1 MGVQRWEPGYL
12 LPHSVRI
19 FVLGQDLEQ
28 HVSRCMTELK
38 DPHNEIMVFYG
49 VGNHGGGPTKENIES
64 IRRLND
70 DESFPELVFS
80 TPNQY
85 FAEMERLEVPLPVVH
100 DDLQHHASGCYAAH
114 SGIKQWNRQAE
125 NKLSAA
131 EKWSALAERLLVSL
145 IRTITEPPGRTYCST
160 SSMIFWLAQ
169 AWNPLMRMPEHAW
182 GSHVDCRAQSE
193 LCDTEVLMEHRHRA

>member
-1 MGVQRWEPGYL
+1 MTAKVGYNVDSFGHNGMPQILKKSGMDSYIFMRPMPSEGLPGRLFLWESSDGEPGYL

-19 FVLGQDLEQ
+19 FVLGQGFG

-125 NKLSAA
+125 NKLSGA
-131 EKWSALAERLLVSL
+131 EMVALAERLLGQPYPRLRNRLEERIVQ
-145 IRTITEPPGRTYCST
+145 PVP
-160 SSMIFWLAQ
+160 
-169 AWNPLMRMPEHAW
+169 
-182 GSHVDCRAQSE
+182 
-193 LCDTEVLMEHRHRA
+193 

>member
-1 MGVQRWEPGYL
+1 
-12 LPHSVRI
+12 
-19 FVLGQDLEQ
+19 
-28 HVSRCMTELK
+28 MTELK

-125 NKLSAA
+125 NKLSSA
-131 EKWSALAERLLVSL
+131 EKWSALAERLLGQPYPHDYGTAWKNVLFNQFHDILAGTSL
-145 IRTITEPPGRTYCST
+145 ESAYEDARNMHGKP
-160 SSMIFWLAQ
+160 
-169 AWNPLMRMPEHAW
+169 
-182 GSHVDCRAQSE
+182 CRLPSAI
-193 LCDTEVLMEHRHRA
+193 